1 MMQRLI
7 VYLVLTTALAACS
20 GIPLRSIPRLLQLQ
34 NELLN
39 INPAEFMLAIQ
50 VDARMTPPPGAAPTL
65 HLTIRPGRPDAP
77 GAFETVERSLPMAVR
92 IAAAPALGLA
102 PAPAGRRWLI
112 YSFPPAAQDEL
123 ARIQTRFKRLQT
135 ERRDQGGVSLALGI
149 AQEGVATQDPALAHT
164 RWESWLQTS
173 QKKGFFE
180 LWSGAIADLI
190 KQARDQAKAER

>member
-1 MMQRLI
+1 MQRLML
-7 VYLVLTTALAACS
+7 YLVLAAMLAACS

-65 HLTIRPGRPDAP
+65 HLTIRPGQPDT
-77 GAFETVERSLPMAVR
+77 FETIERSLPMVVGV
-92 IAAAPALGLA
+92 AAAPALGLA

-112 YSFPPAAQDEL
+112 YSFPPAAQDVL
-123 ARIQTRFKRLQT
+123 ARIQARFKRLQA
-135 ERRDQGGVSLALGI
+135 ERRDQGGASLAVGI
-149 AQEGVATQDPALAHT
+149 AQDGVATQDPTLAHT

-190 KQARDQAKAER
+190 KQAKAQAESAQR